1 MAHLLQ
7 EAPQDSQHA
16 RACSRSP
23 TGRSTKMEGHQQQ
36 YLKKK
41 MFQDRNFIRESQP
54 CISLR
59 TQPEVWCWAIP
70 SAG

>member
-1 MAHLLQ
+1 LQ
-7 EAPQDSQHA
+7 QKSYRPIHENGG
-16 RACSRSP
+16 
-23 TGRSTKMEGHQQQ
+23 TSTAV
-36 YLKKK
+36 LKKK